1 MGFLGF
7 IGSLVMIPAPQV
19 AYLGTFDKSI
29 PYKIAAAICVFSAFA
44 ASFLPETLGC
54 DLPETIPS
62 AAKFGTS
69 QKYFSWIYDPKAAKK
84 KFQRKGTL
92 GRNMKSVRKER
103 KGNKE
108 KINVTEI

>member
-1 MGFLGF
+1 
-7 IGSLVMIPAPQV
+7 MIPAPQV

-29 PYKIAAAICVFSAFA
+29 PYKIAAGICVFSAFA

-62 AAKFGTS
+62 AAKFGAT
-69 QKYFSWIYDPKAAKK
+69 QKYFSWIYDSKAAKK

-103 KGNKE
+103 KGNEE
-108 KINVTEI
+108 KINVTAI